1 MSIYD
6 RLGVRRVIN
15 TRGPATVLGASRVAE
30 RIRKDIYDVL
40 DCSLDMYELQGRASE
55 AIANLTG
62 AEAGCVTGCTAAG
75 IAVAV
80 AATLTGD
87 NVARIKSLPN
97 IEGSKRNVVIQK
109 GHVTGAGDAPITQVI
124 RMTGAEAIEIGE
136 ALDCATFHLRHALDD
151 ETVSAVFVMGGAFPP
166 NLLPLETF
174 IGMCKEKS
182 VPVIVDAAY
191 ETDFTHLIEKG
202 ADLVIHSVQK
212 WLGGPTAAIIA
223 GSKELVHSCF
233 LQDMGIGRPMKAG
246 KEGVAG
252 AIFAIEEWQNRDQTA
267 VHRQQRNMA
276 ERIRSRLERI
286 KGINCEIRTTPHSP
300 AIRLVLTIDAELTG
314 ITAWEL
320 NGRLAQGEPPIKT
333 DDYSVNSGL
342 MELDFSY
349 ADEGDDEIIAQRI
362 IEIVEEGSAAPSRS
376 DIDTVPL
383 GRQDLLFRA
392 AGTWLDR

>member
-1 MSIYD
+1 MNIYD

-15 TRGPATVLGASRVAE
+15 TRGPATVLGASRVSE
-30 RIRKDIYDVL
+30 RIRKDIYDVM
-40 DCSLDMYELQGRASE
+40 DCSFDIYELQGRASE

-87 NVARIKSLPN
+87 DVARIKSLPN
-97 IEGSKRNVVIQK
+97 IGGSKRNVVIQK

-124 RMTGAEAIEIGE
+124 RMTGAEAVEIGE
-136 ALDCATFHLRHALDD
+136 ALDCATFHLKHALDD
-151 ETVSAVFVMGGAFPP
+151 ETASAVFVVGDVFPP

-174 IGMCKEKS
+174 IGTCKEQR

-191 ETDFTHLIEKG
+191 ATDFTYLIKMG

-223 GSKELVHSCF
+223 GGRKLIHACF
-233 LQDMGIGRPMKAG
+233 LQDMGIGRPMKVG
-246 KEGVAG
+246 KEGIAG
-252 AIFAIEEWQNRDQTA
+252 AIFAIEEWRNRDPTA
-267 VHRQQRNMA
+267 VHRQHRKMA
-276 ERIRSRLERI
+276 ESIRSRLDRI
-286 KGINCEIRTTPHSP
+286 KGINCEIRTMRHAATMRL
-300 AIRLVLTIDAELTG
+300 AITIDAKLTG

-320 NGRLAQGEPPIKT
+320 NRKLAQGALPIKT
-333 DDYSVNSGL
+333 DDYSVNSGR

-349 ADEGDDEIIAQRI
+349 VDEGDDEIIAQRI
-362 IEIVEEGSAAPSRS
+362 IEIVEEVGAAPLQS
-376 DIDTVPL
+376 DADSIPL
-383 GRQDLLFRA
+383 GRQDRLFRA
-392 AGTWLDR
+392 ADTWLDR